1 MMALPAGVVAWLEQ
15 GIDVCGS
22 EHVLALLAKRFPR
35 SRFVGYTAD
44 GMQTA
49 TFDLV
54 VMTEV
59 LHDMHVLRRAL
70 KPSGI
75 LLCLGTG
82 LQAELAAFA
91 REAGLSFKVLDT
103 DLYAVHV

>member
-1 MMALPAGVVAWLEQ
+1 MALPAGVIAWLDE
-15 GIDVCGS
+15 GIDVCSS
-22 EHVLALLAKRFPR
+22 EHLLAQLAKRFPR

-44 GMQTA
+44 GMQAA

-54 VMTEV
+54 VTTEV
-59 LHDMHVLRRAL
+59 LHDMHALRRAL

-75 LLCLGTG
+75 LLCLATG
-82 LQAELAAFA
+82 VHERLAAFA

-103 DLYAVHV
+103 DVYALHI